1 LINEG
6 VSVMSRKTLYELQAE
21 NVRKT
26 YLFIVTFSLILFAIG
41 YFFVWYFN
49 WGLTGI
55 VLLAIFIVLYNWI
68 AYEQSDKIALASV
81 GAIPANPEEYYVL
94 HNIVEEVAL
103 AAGIPKPNVYI
114 MEESQPN
121 AFATGKDPKH
131 ASVCVTTGLLQMMN
145 REELQ
150 GVIAHEISHI
160 RNRDILLMTVVA
172 VVAGLIILLRDVML
186 RSMWWGMGESRRRDK
201 NDNGAIIL
209 LIIGL
214 IFSIIAPL
222 IVLIIRSAISRQRE
236 YLADATGAFIVRDP
250 YGLASA
256 LEKIGSYTR
265 PMRVTSDATAHLF
278 ISNPF
283 GRAEKLFATH
293 PPIEERIKR
302 LKSLTM

>member
-1 LINEG
+1 
-6 VSVMSRKTLYELQAE
+6 MTKRTLYELQAE

-26 YLFIVTFSLILFAIG
+26 YLFIVLFSLILFAVG

-49 WGLTGI
+49 WGITGI
-55 VLLAIFIVLYNWI
+55 IFLAIFIVLYNWI

-81 GAIPANPEEYYVL
+81 GAVPADPEKFYVL

-103 AAGIPKPNVYI
+103 AAGVPKPKVYV
-114 MEESQPN
+114 MNEPQPN

-131 ASVCVTTGLLQMMN
+131 ASICVTTGLLQMMN

-150 GVIAHEISHI
+150 GVIAHEMSHI

-172 VVAGLIILLRDVML
+172 IVAGLIILLRDVFL
-186 RSMWWGMGESRRRDK
+186 RSMWWGIGGERRRDK
-201 NDNGAIIL
+201 NDNLGIIL
-209 LIIGL
+209 LLIGL
-214 IFSIIAPL
+214 ILSIIAP
-222 IVLIIRSAISRQRE
+222 IVVLIIRSAISRQRE
-236 YLADATGAFIVRDP
+236 YLADATGAYIVRDP

-256 LEKIGSYTR
+256 LEKIGNYTR
-265 PMRVTSDATAHLF
+265 PMRTASSATAHMF

-283 GRAEKLFATH
+283 GKVEYLFATH

-302 LKSLTM
+302 LKSLTI